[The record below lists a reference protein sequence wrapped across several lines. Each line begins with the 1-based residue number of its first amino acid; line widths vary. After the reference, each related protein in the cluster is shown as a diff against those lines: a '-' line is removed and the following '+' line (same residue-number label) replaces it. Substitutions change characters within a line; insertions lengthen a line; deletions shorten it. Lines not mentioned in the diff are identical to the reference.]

1 MKSIFQ
7 IQSELNANE
16 KLTSNEA
23 INIIGGWRRNRSR
36 KSRLEAPT
44 TTIVYTVSRS
54 IVAEGSGA
62 AEDDKRRQ
70 RPGGGTTTTSPIS

>member
-16 KLTSNEA
+16 RLTSNEA
-23 INIIGGWRRNRSR
+23 INIVGGLRRNRSR
-36 KSRLEAPT
+36 KNRYDTPNSGF
-44 TTIVYTVSRS
+44 YTVSRS
-54 IVAEGSGA
+54 IVADETGA